1 MKFLVD
7 MGISP
12 KTVVFLKNL
21 GYDAVHLLDQGLN
34 QLGDPDILKK
44 AQEEA
49 RILLTHDLDFG
60 ELVSAGGLQ
69 LPSVV
74 TFRLRNMKPEN
85 LNRYL
90 EIILKQHG
98 KLLET
103 GVILTVEEGKIRS
116 RLLLIQRE

>member
-74 TFRLRNMKPEN
+74 TF
-85 LNRYL
+85 
-90 EIILKQHG
+90 G
-98 KLLET
+98 FET
-103 GVILTVEEGKIRS
+103 
-116 RLLLIQRE
+116 